1 MVLQLRDWP
10 QLVWF
15 NLDSYWIFALMRCK
29 EYFVTMMTVLSM
41 HGTWKMRWWWRGFDS
56 CWTSNREQNFEKK
69 KFLENWGDHSA
80 MTRTDAYVTIFLVLA
95 QRTVQH
101 VCCDYQSI
109 LLLMALISTQSGI
122 KQLFPLRF
130 LKNKRIFVCQRG

>member
-1 MVLQLRDWP
+1 MLNFKPRTK
-10 QLVWF
+10 F
-15 NLDSYWIFALMRCK
+15 REK
-29 EYFVTMMTVLSM
+29 EVSRKLGGPLCDTAT
-41 HGTWKMRWWWRGFDS
+41 GG
-56 CWTSNREQNFEKK
+56 CI
-69 KFLENWGDHSA
+69 

-101 VCCDYQSI
+101 VCCDHQSI

-130 LKNKRIFVCQRG
+130 LKNKRILTSSVVKVQFFQNK

>member
-1 MVLQLRDWP
+1 MLNFKPRTK
-10 QLVWF
+10 F
-15 NLDSYWIFALMRCK
+15 REK
-29 EYFVTMMTVLSM
+29 EVSRKLGGPLCDTA
-41 HGTWKMRWWWRGFDS
+41 RG
-56 CWTSNREQNFEKK
+56 CI
-69 KFLENWGDHSA
+69 

-101 VCCDYQSI
+101 VCCDYQSISI

-130 LKNKRIFVCQRG
+130 LKNKRIFI